1 MKTRAS
7 GIAGCRQ
14 AMRRATWNCIG
25 IRKRWSRRPTSF
37 RAPSRASDQSNEL
50 LPPLSKES
58 QLELS
63 PLDADESPDAP
74 PPSELPPA
82 PAQLIK
88 PASAE
93 AAATSL
99 DGIAIREG
107 L

>member
-14 AMRRATWNCIG
+14 AMRGATWNCIG
-25 IRKRWSRRPTSF
+25 IRKPWSRRPISF
-37 RAPSRASDQSNEL
+37 RAPRRASAQSSEL
-50 LPPLSKES
+50 LPPLSKEP

-63 PLDADESPDAP
+63 PLGADQSAEAP

-88 PASAE
+88 PAPAK
-93 AAATSL
+93 AAALSL